1 MSFADIYSHSR
12 SRSFFLIP
20 ILLSL
25 ALIFG
30 WACSNKESQDTTGWH
45 ESTESEE
52 RPLFTEHFPPE
63 EFAERREGIYQ
74 QIEDSDIAII
84 QGATMPRGFEAFR
97 QNNEM
102 YYLTGIESPHAYLI
116 MNKNT
121 RESTIY
127 LPSRKDQREYSE
139 GKVLSHE
146 DADLVKKLSGID
158 NVKPLENIADD
169 LNELNRS
176 TKITTVYT
184 PISPY
189 EGRHET
195 RSMVQRTVEDRAED
209 PLDNRPARYEHF
221 IERLESLAPSLLVE
235 NLDPILDELRKI
247 KSEREIELIKK
258 STELQVKAIEESMR
272 STESGVKPYQLEA
285 VSKFIYQNNN
295 YFDEAYY
302 ALIHFG
308 PDAFQN
314 HYHNSIRPARAGD
327 MILMDYGPYYGYYT
341 SDMARMWPVDG
352 KFNDVQR
359 ELYTFYLK
367 YYEAILYNIKKGLT
381 PQEVRENALPEI
393 EEILDNTEFSDEHFE
408 QAATDFVNSFR
419 ESVDNPDRGL
429 GHGVGLA
436 VHDVGDYSSP
446 IEPGM
451 VFVIEPQFRIP
462 QGDIEIYIRLEDM
475 ILVTENGV
483 EILTDDLPRDIE
495 SIEKIV
501 QQDGLL
507 QKIGSEFNFWK

>member
-1 MSFADIYSHSR
+1 MSYVNIF
-12 SRSFFLIP
+12 SFFRVRISFLIP
-20 ILLSL
+20 IFLSFG
-25 ALIFG
+25 LIFG
-30 WACSNKESQDTTGWH
+30 AACSNEEPQDTIGWH

-52 RPLFTEHFPPE
+52 RPLFTNHFPAE
-63 EFAERREGIYQ
+63 EFAERREGIFQ
-74 QIEDSDIAII
+74 QMEKSDIAIV
-84 QGATMPRGFEAFR
+84 QGATMPRGYEPFR

-102 YYLTGIESPHAYLI
+102 YYLTGIESPHAYLL
-116 MNKNT
+116 MDKNT
-121 RESTIY
+121 HESTVY
-127 LPSRKDQREYSE
+127 LQGRKAQREYSE
-139 GKVLSHE
+139 GKVLSYE
-146 DADLVKKLSGID
+146 DTELVKELSGID
-158 NVKPLENIADD
+158 AVKPLSEIADD
-169 LNELNRS
+169 LNELDRS

-184 PISPY
+184 PMSPY

-195 RSMVQRTVEDRAED
+195 RSMVQRTVDDRAED

-221 IERLESLAPSLLVE
+221 IKRLESLAPSLLVE

-258 STELQVKAIEESMR
+258 STELQAKAIEESMR
-272 STESGVKPYQLEA
+272 STEAGIKPYQLEA
-285 VSKFIYQNNN
+285 VTKFIYQNNN
-295 YFDEAYY
+295 YSDEAYY

-308 PDAFQN
+308 PDAFKN

-327 MILMDYGPYYGYYT
+327 MILMDYGPSYKYYT
-341 SDMARMWPVDG
+341 SDMARMWPVNG

-367 YYEAILYNIKKGLT
+367 YYEAILYNIEKGLT
-381 PQEVRENALPEI
+381 PQEVREKALPEI
-393 EEILDNTEFSDEHFE
+393 EEILDSTVFSEERFA
-408 QAATDFVNSFR
+408 QAAKDFVNDFR
-419 ESVDNPDRGL
+419 ESVDNPNRGL

-436 VHDVGDYSSP
+436 VHDVGDYTKP

-475 ILVTENGV
+475 ILVTEDGV

-495 SIEKIV
+495 SIERLV
-501 QQDGLL
+501 QQEGLL
-507 QKIGSEFNFWK
+507 QSNKRKLK

>member
-1 MSFADIYSHSR
+1 MDYVKKLLYVWSFK
-12 SRSFFLIP
+12 FVLIP
-20 ILLSL
+20 LLL
-25 ALIFG
+25 CFG
-30 WACSNKESQDTTGWH
+30 IVFGTACSGEQPQDSTGWH

-63 EFAERREGIYQ
+63 EFAERREKVFQ
-74 QIEDSDIAII
+74 QLEDSDVVIV
-84 QGATMPRGFEAFR
+84 QGATMPRGFEPFR

-102 YYLTGIESPHAYLI
+102 YYLTGIESPHAYLV

-121 RESTIY
+121 LESTVY
-127 LPSRKDQREYSE
+127 LPSRKEQREYGE
-139 GKVLSHE
+139 GKMLSHE
-146 DADLVKKLSGID
+146 DTDLVKELSGLD
-158 NVKPLENIADD
+158 QVKPLEEITND
-169 LNELNRS
+169 LSEFNRS
-176 TKITTVYT
+176 AQITTLYT
-184 PISPY
+184 PQSPY

-221 IERLESLAPSLLVE
+221 IERVESLAPDLLIE
-235 NLDPILDELRKI
+235 NLDPLLDELRKI

-258 STELQVKAIEESMR
+258 STELQAKAIEESMK
-272 STESGVKPYQLEA
+272 STEIGIKPYQLEA

-295 YFDEAYY
+295 YSDEAYY

-308 PDAFQN
+308 PDAFKN

-327 MILMDYGPYYGYYT
+327 MILMDYGLSYKYYT
-341 SDMARMWPVDG
+341 SDMARMWPVNG

-367 YYEAILYNIKKGLT
+367 YYEAILYNIEKGLT
-381 PQEVRENALPEI
+381 PQEVRKNALPEI
-393 EEILDNTEFSDEHFE
+393 EEILDSTDFSEKRFE
-408 QAATDFVNSFR
+408 EAATDFVNDFR
-419 ESVDNPDRGL
+419 ESIENPNRGL

-436 VHDVGDYSSP
+436 VHDVGDYSAP

-462 QGDIEIYIRLEDM
+462 DGDIEIYIRLEDM
-475 ILVTENGV
+475 ILVTEDGV

-495 SIEKIV
+495 SIEQWV
-501 QQDGLL
+501 QQEGLL
-507 QKIGSEFNFWK
+507 QKIGGQFNL